1 MQKRGHLYWAE
12 MDKRRP
18 VLVISTDSRNERASD
33 VVVIPCST
41 AMRPAPTHVFVA
53 RGEGGLPQN
62 SVLKCEQITTLK
74 KQDVDPVPTRSGAAA
89 RADRGGRAWCSSG
102 HRNSDLLTV
111 DRGFPVDGHGVM
123 TAA

>member
-18 VLVISTDSRNERASD
+18 VLVISTDSRNERAND

-53 RGEGGLPQN
+53 RGEGGVLEN
-62 SVLKCEQITTLK
+62 SVLKCEQITTLRRHE
-74 KQDVDPVPTRSGAAA
+74 VDPVALGPALGPGRIREVERGVL
-89 RADRGGRAWCSSG
+89 RAVGI
-102 HRNSDLLTV
+102 
-111 DRGFPVDGHGVM
+111 PIY
-123 TAA
+123 